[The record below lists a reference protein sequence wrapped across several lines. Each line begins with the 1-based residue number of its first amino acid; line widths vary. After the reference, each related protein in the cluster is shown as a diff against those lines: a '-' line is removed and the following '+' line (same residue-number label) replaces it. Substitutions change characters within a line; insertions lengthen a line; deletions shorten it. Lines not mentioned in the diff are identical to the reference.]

1 MSAAPPSWGRHPQT
15 FTIGDVA
22 LMFKKREAANLGGL
36 RYVFG
41 QNLGLGQWAV
51 VRSMV
56 LIGNGEILETGGCE
70 TRTGAARKTKAR
82 WTLDVSRRAQAR
94 ARKR

>member
-1 MSAAPPSWGRHPQT
+1 MFSGLPPEADIRRGGCDFRVVP
-15 FTIGDVA
+15 IGDVA

-51 VRSMV
+51 VR
-56 LIGNGEILETGGCE
+56 
-70 TRTGAARKTKAR
+70 
-82 WTLDVSRRAQAR
+82 
-94 ARKR
+94 

>member
-1 MSAAPPSWGRHPQT
+1 MGQSRHSNLAPTTSDLPRSADIFRVPRHVSKVR
-15 FTIGDVA
+15 IGDVA

-51 VRSMV
+51 VR
-56 LIGNGEILETGGCE
+56 
-70 TRTGAARKTKAR
+70 
-82 WTLDVSRRAQAR
+82 
-94 ARKR
+94 

>member
-1 MSAAPPSWGRHPQT
+1 MLCPTSDRRFVP
-15 FTIGDVA
+15 IGDVA

-51 VRSMV
+51 FD
-56 LIGNGEILETGGCE
+56 
-70 TRTGAARKTKAR
+70 R
-82 WTLDVSRRAQAR
+82 WCL
-94 ARKR
+94 